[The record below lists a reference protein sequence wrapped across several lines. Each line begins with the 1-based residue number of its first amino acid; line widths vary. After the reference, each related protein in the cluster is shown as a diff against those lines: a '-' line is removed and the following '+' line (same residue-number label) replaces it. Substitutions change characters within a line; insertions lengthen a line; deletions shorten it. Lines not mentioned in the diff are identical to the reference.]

1 MILCSFDA
9 VYYVLGAIRLMRRT
23 KDLIKTGVTI
33 YIKRKLCKVS
43 VILFVNYHEYKI
55 HRVLSE
61 RRKNGLNAG
70 PTKLENWGYCI
81 NRCYTPVRVIVL
93 HLRVLRAYYASI
105 TCVRPITRN

>member
-43 VILFVNYHEYKI
+43 VILFYPEYKI
-55 HRVLSE
+55 HRVQSE
-61 RRKNGLNAG
+61 RRMKGLNADRQSLKTG
-70 PTKLENWGYCI
+70 LLY
-81 NRCYTPVRVIVL
+81 
-93 HLRVLRAYYASI
+93 
-105 TCVRPITRN
+105 